1 MATVETNGSRME
13 MPLGLAKEEAMEVL
27 DINYSMVLKMET
39 DGIPRVMEMAVMV
52 SLPAMVQVLGLAKE
66 DKGIVTITI
75 LFYQF
80 DPGFDISCWAVII
93 DLH

>member
-13 MPLGLAKEEAMEVL
+13 MPLGPAKEAAMEVH
-27 DINYSMVLKMET
+27 DINHSMVIKMET
-39 DGIPRVMEMAVMV
+39 VGIPRVMEMAVMG

-75 LFYQF
+75 LFYRF
-80 DPGFDISCWAVII
+80 DLGFDISCWGVII

>member
-1 MATVETNGSRME
+1 
-13 MPLGLAKEEAMEVL
+13 MEVQ
-27 DINYSMVLKMET
+27 DINHSMVIKMET

-80 DPGFDISCWAVII
+80 DLGFDISSWGVIMYCFALI
-93 DLH
+93 TTKNIPSLKMLQEHHRLA

>member
-13 MPLGLAKEEAMEVL
+13 MPLVPAKEEAMEVQ
-27 DINYSMVLKMET
+27 DINHSMVIKMET
-39 DGIPRVMEMAVMV
+39 DGLPRVMEMAVMV

-80 DPGFDISCWAVII
+80 DLGFDISSWDVIMY
-93 DLH
+93 

>member
-13 MPLGLAKEEAMEVL
+13 MPLGPAKEEAMEVQ
-27 DINYSMVLKMET
+27 DINHSMVIKMET
-39 DGIPRVMEMAVMV
+39 DGLPRVMEMAVMV

-75 LFYQF
+75 LFNQF
-80 DPGFDISCWAVII
+80 DLGFDISSSNEI
-93 DLH
+93 L

>member
-13 MPLGLAKEEAMEVL
+13 MPLGPAKEEAMEVQ
-27 DINYSMVLKMET
+27 DINHSMVIKMET
-39 DGIPRVMEMAVMV
+39 DGLPRVMEMAVMV

-75 LFYQF
+75 LFCQF
-80 DPGFDISCWAVII
+80 DLGFDISCWGVII